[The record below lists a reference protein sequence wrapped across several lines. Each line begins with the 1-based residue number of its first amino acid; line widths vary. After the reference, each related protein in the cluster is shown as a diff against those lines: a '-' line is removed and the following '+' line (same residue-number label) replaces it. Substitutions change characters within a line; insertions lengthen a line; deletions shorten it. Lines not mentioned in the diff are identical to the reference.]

1 MSKLNL
7 YFNKIIEVILILLMV
22 FLTLCVIWQVISRYI
37 LNTPSTITEE
47 LSRFLMI
54 YTCLLGASYAVGKQK
69 HLSIDLIFSYLTSEQ
84 KILLSIVINII
95 IAIFSI
101 VIFYGG
107 YILTNSTFSSLQT
120 SPALQIKM
128 GYIYIILPISA
139 IIIFYYSICEI
150 INNLKKRR
158 NKE

>member
-1 MSKLNL
+1 
-7 YFNKIIEVILILLMV
+7 MV

-37 LNTPSTITEE
+37 LNSPSTITEE

-69 HLSIDLIFSYLTSEQ
+69 HLSIDLIFSYLSPH
-84 KILLSIVINII
+84 KKDMLIIIINII
-95 IAIFSI
+95 IALFSI
-101 VIFYGG
+101 IIFYGG
-107 YILTNSTFSSLQT
+107 FTLTKNTFSSLQT

-128 GYIYIILPISA
+128 GYIYMILPISA
-139 IIIFYYSICEI
+139 SIIFYYSICEI
-150 INNLKKRR
+150 INNIKIHKT